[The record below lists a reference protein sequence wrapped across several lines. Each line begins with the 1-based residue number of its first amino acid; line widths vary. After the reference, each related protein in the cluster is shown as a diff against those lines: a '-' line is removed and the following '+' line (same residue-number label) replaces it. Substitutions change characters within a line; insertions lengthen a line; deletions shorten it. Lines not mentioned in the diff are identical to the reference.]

1 MMVIDGQPWRYWG
14 KWWSSTGSP
23 HFWTSTSMTLP
34 LRFLKWAQVKTYH
47 YYNWRKPH
55 PLASYFRVLTHDQVK
70 NNSTYSKIC
79 SSGERERERERE
91 DTQHTGAEADFK
103 SKSAFQVSITHAIT
117 YPYCCKEIRQH
128 NKNNIFCQEIASPQI
143 LVGWKIWRTPAAFDG
158 EKSFFFGSDIPFQR
172 LQSLGR
178 TRRRWLSALFWAGSP
193 TRQRGTLEL
202 SIFLCWDWKISLH

>member
-34 LRFLKWAQVKTYH
+34 LRFLKWGQVKTYH

-79 SSGERERERERE
+79 SSGEREKIRSTLGLKPTSSPSLRFRYPLR
-91 DTQHTGAEADFK
+91 TQRST
-103 SKSAFQVSITHAIT
+103 IT
-117 YPYCCKEIRQH
+117 YPYCCKEIRWW
-128 NKNNIFCQEIASPQI
+128 PQNS
-143 LVGWKIWRTPAAFDG
+143 LTVLTWQTTV
-158 EKSFFFGSDIPFQR
+158 SDPTNTTKTTYFAQR
-172 LQSLGR
+172 
-178 TRRRWLSALFWAGSP
+178 
-193 TRQRGTLEL
+193 
-202 SIFLCWDWKISLH
+202 

>member
-34 LRFLKWAQVKTYH
+34 LRFLKWGQVKTYH

-79 SSGERERERERE
+79 SSGERERRYAA
-91 DTQHTGAEADFK
+91 HW
-103 SKSAFQVSITHAIT
+103 
-117 YPYCCKEIRQH
+117 
-128 NKNNIFCQEIASPQI
+128 
-143 LVGWKIWRTPAAFDG
+143 GW
-158 EKSFFFGSDIPFQR
+158 SR
-172 LQSLGR
+172 LQVQVCVSGIHYARYNVPILLQRNPPAQQKQHILPRDSIPANLG
-178 TRRRWLSALFWAGSP
+178 G
-193 TRQRGTLEL
+193 LENL
-202 SIFLCWDWKISLH
+202 KDPRCIWWWKVV